1 MNFYF
6 WLVEFD
12 DEDEEIDDDGKEVED
27 EDMNLFC
34 FRHFFSSFDFNM

>member
-6 WLVEFD
+6 WLIEFG

-27 EDMNLFC
+27 EDM
-34 FRHFFSSFDFNM
+34 D